1 MPQAKVLMSHVTKRP
16 QPTPSGF
23 WLYQSAGWSLFAF
36 LQLLM
41 LGSDEPLSR
50 HSLLPALL
58 LLVLALT
65 GSLVLRRLYQRWRQ
79 QQHSQGATL
88 GLLVGAALL
97 CALVVDLLHYW
108 LLWPLAQLP
117 LLWQGAAFTWFD
129 AQPMGSKLPLLLL
142 LYLVWSMLYLTLSRQ
157 QDVRHGELQRQQL
170 ELHMTEA
177 RLSSLLAQLSPHFMF
192 NCINNIR
199 ALILEDSHSA
209 RQMLT
214 HFADLLRYQIQAQS
228 DALVPLREELLV
240 LDDYL
245 ALLRIQFE
253 QRLQWQ
259 VQVAPDCLARPV
271 PRLALQ
277 LLVENAVKHGIGR
290 RQAGGCIELKVERL
304 ESQQWLL
311 QVSNPGEL
319 TTQIADQTKQAPDP
333 GNTGTGLANL
343 RQRLALLYGNEAS
356 LQLVQDGDWVRAR
369 LVLPWLAGTIATAA
383 GAAGQTSTQE
393 QR

>member
-1 MPQAKVLMSHVTKRP
+1 MTP
-16 QPTPSGF
+16 QPAPSGF
-23 WLYQSAGWSLFAF
+23 WLYQSAGWSLFAL

-41 LGSDEPLSR
+41 LGSDEPLSL
-50 HSLLPALL
+50 HTLLPALL

-65 GSLVLRRLYQRWRQ
+65 GSLVLRKLYQRWRQ

-88 GLLVGAALL
+88 GLLIGAALL

-117 LLWQGAAFTWFD
+117 VLWQGPLFAWFD

-157 QDVRHGELQRQQL
+157 QDVRHGEQQRQQL

-240 LDDYL
+240 LEDYL

-311 QVSNPGEL
+311 QVSNPGLL
-319 TTQIADQTKQAPDP
+319 TPQSAPQGMQAPEP

-369 LVLPWLAGTIATAA
+369 LILPWLAGPIATAGSA
-383 GAAGQTSTQE
+383 VQPSTQE

>member
-1 MPQAKVLMSHVTKRP
+1 MFQAKVAMSNLTDRV
-16 QPTPSGF
+16 QSAPSGF
-23 WLYQSAGWSLFAF
+23 WLYQSAGWSLFAL

-41 LGSDEPLSR
+41 LGSDEPLSL
-50 HSLLPALL
+50 HTLLPALL
-58 LLVLALT
+58 LLVLALS

-108 LLWPLAQLP
+108 LLWPLEQLP
-117 LLWQGAAFTWFD
+117 LLWQGQEFVWFD

-142 LYLVWSMLYLTLSRQ
+142 LYLVWSMLYLSLSRQ
-157 QDVRHGELQRQQL
+157 QDVRHGEQQRQQL

-290 RQAGGCIELKVERL
+290 RQAGGCIELQVERL
-304 ESQQWLL
+304 DAQQWLL
-311 QVSNPGEL
+311 QVSNTGEL
-319 TTQIADQTKQAPDP
+319 TAQIAPQGLQAQDP

-369 LVLPWLAGTIATAA
+369 LILPWQAGSTAA
-383 GAAGQTSTQE
+383 GSALQTSTQE

>member
-1 MPQAKVLMSHVTKRP
+1 MNNASDLMHNRTERP
-16 QPTPSGF
+16 PSAPSGF
-23 WLYQSAGWSLFAF
+23 WLYQSAGWSLFAL

-41 LGSDEPLSR
+41 LGSDEPLSL
-50 HSLLPALL
+50 HTLLPALL

-65 GSLVLRRLYQRWRQ
+65 GSLGLRKLYQHWRQ
-79 QQHSQGATL
+79 QQHSQSATL
-88 GLLVGAALL
+88 GLLIGAALL
-97 CALVVDLLHYW
+97 GALAVDLLHYW

-117 LLWQGAAFTWFD
+117 LLWQGPVFTWFD
-129 AQPMGSKLPLLLL
+129 AQPIGAKMPLLVV

-157 QDVRHGELQRQQL
+157 LDIRHAEQQRQQL

-214 HFADLLRYQIQAQS
+214 HFADLLRYQITTQS
-228 DALVPLREELLV
+228 DALVPLREELQV

-259 VQVAPDCLARPV
+259 TAVSPDCLARPV

-277 LLVENAVKHGIGR
+277 LLVENAVKHGISR
-290 RQAGGCIELKVERL
+290 RQAGGCIELTVERL
-304 ESQQWLL
+304 GSQQWQL
-311 QVSNPGEL
+311 QVSNPGLLLAQHAPE
-319 TTQIADQTKQAPDP
+319 QPQTKAP

-343 RQRLALLYGNEAS
+343 RQRLALLYGDAAS
-356 LQLVQDGDWVRAR
+356 LQLLQDGDRVRAR
-369 LVLPWLAGTIATAA
+369 ITLPWQPATLSGTAA
-383 GAAGQTSTQE
+383 QTSTQE
-393 QR
+393 

>member
-1 MPQAKVLMSHVTKRP
+1 MFQAKVAMSNLTDRV
-16 QPTPSGF
+16 QSAPSGF
-23 WLYQSAGWSLFAF
+23 WLYQSAGWSLFAL

-41 LGSDEPLSR
+41 LGSDEPLSL
-50 HSLLPALL
+50 HTLLPALL
-58 LLVLALT
+58 LLVLALS

-117 LLWQGAAFTWFD
+117 LLWQGQVFVWFD

-142 LYLVWSMLYLTLSRQ
+142 LYLVWSMLYLSLSRQ
-157 QDVRHGELQRQQL
+157 QDVRHGEQQRQQL

-319 TTQIADQTKQAPDP
+319 TTQIADQTKQAQDP

-369 LVLPWLAGTIATAA
+369 LILPWQAGSTAA
-383 GAAGQTSTQE
+383 GSALQTSTQE

>member
-1 MPQAKVLMSHVTKRP
+1 MPLAKMLTNNVTDRV
-16 QPTPSGF
+16 QPAPSGF
-23 WLYQSAGWSLFAF
+23 WLYQSAGWSLFAL

-41 LGSDEPLSR
+41 LGSDEPLSL
-50 HSLLPALL
+50 HTLLPAML

-117 LLWQGAAFTWFD
+117 LLWQGQVFVWFD

-157 QDVRHGELQRQQL
+157 QDVRHGEQQRQQL

-259 VQVAPDCLARPV
+259 ADVAPDCLARPV

-311 QVSNPGEL
+311 QVSNPGLL
-319 TTQIADQTKQAPDP
+319 TAHIAPQGLQAQDP
-333 GNTGTGLANL
+333 GNTGTGLVNL

-369 LVLPWLAGTIATAA
+369 LILPWQAGSTAA
-383 GAAGQTSTQE
+383 GSALPSSTQE

>member
-1 MPQAKVLMSHVTKRP
+1 MTLKAAAAIAS
-16 QPTPSGF
+16 SGF
-23 WLYQSAGWSLFAF
+23 WLYQIAGWSLFAL

-41 LGSDEPLSR
+41 LGSDEPLSL
-50 HSLLPALL
+50 HNILPAML
-58 LLVLALT
+58 LLVLAVSA
-65 GSLVLRRLYQRWRQ
+65 SLGLRALYQRWRK
-79 QQHSQGATL
+79 QQHSQSATL
-88 GLLVGAALL
+88 GLLLGAALL
-97 CALVVDLLHYW
+97 SALLVDLLHYW

-117 LLWQGAAFTWFD
+117 LLWQAPVFTWFD

-142 LYLVWSMLYLTLSRQ
+142 LYLIWSMLYLTLSRQ
-157 QDVRHGELQRQQL
+157 QDVRHGEQQRQQL

-240 LDDYL
+240 LEDYL

-259 VQVAPDCLARPV
+259 AQVAPDCLTRPV

-290 RQAGGCIELKVERL
+290 RQAGGCIELQVERL
-304 ESQQWLL
+304 DPQQWLL
-311 QVSNPGEL
+311 QVSNPGLL
-319 TTQIADQTKQAPDP
+319 TPQLAEQRLQAQDP

-369 LVLPWLAGTIATAA
+369 LILPWLTGATAA
-383 GAAGQTSTQE
+383 GATAQTSTQE

>member
-1 MPQAKVLMSHVTKRP
+1 MYKTEPAP
-16 QPTPSGF
+16 PAPSSF
-23 WLYQSAGWSLFAF
+23 WLYQSAGWSLFAL

-41 LGSDEPLSR
+41 LGSDEPLSP
-50 HSLLPALL
+50 HTLLPALL

-65 GSLVLRRLYQRWRQ
+65 GSLGLRKLYQHWRQ
-79 QQHSQGATL
+79 HQHSQSATL
-88 GLLVGAALL
+88 GLLIGAALL
-97 CALVVDLLHYW
+97 GALAVDLLHYW

-117 LLWQGAAFTWFD
+117 LLWQGPVFVWFD
-129 AQPMGSKLPLLLL
+129 AQPIGAKMPLLVV

-157 QDVRHGELQRQQL
+157 LDIRHAEQQRQQL

-214 HFADLLRYQIQAQS
+214 HFADLLRYQITTQS
-228 DALVPLREELLV
+228 DALVPLRDELQV

-259 VQVAPDCLARPV
+259 TEIAPDCLAKPV

-290 RQAGGCIELKVERL
+290 RQSGGGIELRVERL
-304 ESQQWLL
+304 RSEQWLL
-311 QVSNPGEL
+311 QVSNPGVLPPQNTSAHLL
-319 TTQIADQTKQAPDP
+319 TNEP

-343 RQRLALLYGNEAS
+343 RQRLALLYGDEAS
-356 LQLVQDGDWVRAR
+356 LQLLQDGDQVRAR
-369 LVLPWLAGTIATAA
+369 LILPWQPATTAGSAAQNTARE
-383 GAAGQTSTQE
+383 SH
-393 QR
+393 

>member
-1 MPQAKVLMSHVTKRP
+1 MNNASDLKHNRTERP
-16 QPTPSGF
+16 PSAPSGF
-23 WLYQSAGWSLFAF
+23 WLYQSAGWSLFAL

-41 LGSDEPLSR
+41 LGSDEPLSL
-50 HSLLPALL
+50 HTLLPALL

-65 GSLVLRRLYQRWRQ
+65 GSLGLRKLYQRWRQ
-79 QQHSQGATL
+79 QQHSQSATL
-88 GLLVGAALL
+88 GLLIGAAMLG
-97 CALVVDLLHYW
+97 ALAVDLLHYW

-117 LLWQGAAFTWFD
+117 VLWQGPVFAWFD
-129 AQPMGSKLPLLLL
+129 AQPMGSKMPLLVL

-157 QDVRHGELQRQQL
+157 LDIRHGEQQRQQL

-214 HFADLLRYQIQAQS
+214 HFADLLRYQITTQS
-228 DALVPLREELLV
+228 DALVPLREELQV

-259 VQVAPDCLARPV
+259 TAVAPDCLARPV

-277 LLVENAVKHGIGR
+277 LLVENAIKHGIGR
-290 RQAGGCIELKVERL
+290 CQAGGCIELTVERL
-304 ESQQWLL
+304 GSQQWQL
-311 QVSNPGEL
+311 QVSNPGLLLMQHAPE
-319 TTQIADQTKQAPDP
+319 QPQTKAP

-343 RQRLALLYGNEAS
+343 RQRLALLYGDAAS
-356 LQLVQDGDWVRAR
+356 LQLLQDGDRVRAR
-369 LVLPWLAGTIATAA
+369 IILPWQSAITS
-383 GAAGQTSTQE
+383 GAAAQTSTQE